1 MEQRILNFAEQS
13 VQVLTLE
20 ELERSYHENLPTG
33 DPVGGIY
40 HFALIQQV
48 LEIFEKRGLK
58 PVVQEVFAAAN
69 RDSKRP
75 GVTILPQLEEKFG
88 ERAVEAHLLRRVYAN
103 IEIRSDET
111 DDLVTCLAVA
121 YHQKGIQLGIGP
133 MVKVCHNQTILGAQD
148 VISNYSCFGARW
160 GQAPSDIEDGHRCAS
175 PRVRPA
181 SPRVRPG
188 ARQDKPSLEMVMAR
202 AQQWADDYEPYQKV
216 RQERMSALKSA
227 QMDRN
232 GMLQLIGILVEKR
245 ILHDTNNDVLRVA
258 QTYPLN
264 SSQINETAE
273 QLLAMFA
280 GHRTQGTGTQ
290 CTASGAQMCQSPCAP
305 EAISYWDAYQQLNTV
320 LKPSRMDIPQVLPQ
334 SLALFET
341 MYEQIKK

>member
-1 MEQRILNFAEQS
+1 MTGRQLNFAEQA

-58 PVVQEVFAAAN
+58 PVVQEIFAAAN

-75 GVTILPQLEEKFG
+75 GVTLLPQLEEKYG
-88 ERAVEAHLLRRVYAN
+88 ERSIEAHLLRRVYAN
-103 IEIRSDET
+103 VEIRSDET
-111 DDLVTCLAVA
+111 DDIVTCLAVA

-148 VISNYSCFGARW
+148 VVSNYTCYG
-160 GQAPSDIEDGHRCAS
+160 GQSRK
-175 PRVRPA
+175 
-181 SPRVRPG
+181 
-188 ARQDKPSLEMVMAR
+188 DKYTLEMVMDR
-202 AQQWADDYEPYQKV
+202 AQQWADDYEPYQKI
-216 RQERMSALKSA
+216 RAERVSAMRSAL
-227 QMDRN
+227 MDRE
-232 GMLQLIGILVEKR
+232 GMLRLIGLLVEKR
-245 ILHDTNNDVLRVA
+245 ILHDTNNDVLRIS
-258 QTYPLN
+258 QPYPLN
-264 SSQINETAE
+264 SSQINETSE
-273 QLLAMFA
+273 QLIALMR
-280 GHRTQGTGTQ
+280 HDE
-290 CTASGAQMCQSPCAP
+290 P
-305 EAISYWDAYQQLNTV
+305 ISYWDAYQQLNTV

-341 MYEQIKK
+341 MINLIEN

>member
-1 MEQRILNFAEQS
+1 MTERQLNFAEAP

-33 DPVGGIY
+33 QPVGGIY
-40 HFALIQQV
+40 HFELIGQV
-48 LEIFEKRGLK
+48 LEAFERRSLK
-58 PVVQEVFAAAN
+58 PVVQEIFAAAN

-75 GVTILPQLEEKFG
+75 GVTLLPQLEEKYG

-148 VISNYSCFGARW
+148 VVSNYRCWGAYPQPLPKGR
-160 GQAPSDIEDGHRCAS
+160 GDRMTVED
-175 PRVRPA
+175 V
-181 SPRVRPG
+181 
-188 ARQDKPSLEMVMAR
+188 LAR
-202 AQQWADDYEPYQKV
+202 AQQWADDYEPFQKI
-216 RQERMSALKSA
+216 RRERMGALKSA
-227 QMDRN
+227 QMNRDD
-232 GMLQLIGILVEKR
+232 MLRLIGILVERR
-245 ILHDTNNDVLRVA
+245 ILHDTQNDVLRVA

-273 QLLAMFA
+273 NLLALFTNR
-280 GHRTQGTGTQ
+280 G
-290 CTASGAQMCQSPCAP
+290 QSPSTSHSGDSP
-305 EAISYWDAYQQLNTV
+305 QPVSYWDAYQQLNTV
-320 LKPSRMDIPQVLPQ
+320 LKPARMDIPQVLPQ

-341 MYEQIKK
+341 MYEEVALR